1 MAIVVGVNTYVTAAE
16 LNAYADARGIII
28 AGEPDVLLVK
38 AMDYLDAL
46 EGSWQATRTDAAQA
60 LAWPR
65 YPVYIYGS
73 LQTNTA
79 IPQQLKNGQMQLA
92 IEADTQSLIPTTGI
106 GGKGSVIEETVDVI
120 TVKYAEGDNNSQ
132 PIFSAVNKILKPLLS
147 VAGGGSNF
155 NLNRN

>member
-1 MAIVVGVNTYVTAAE
+1 MALVVGVNTYVTAVE

-28 AGEPDVLLVK
+28 AGEPDVLLTK

-46 EGSWQATRTDAAQA
+46 EGEWQGSRTADPQN

-65 YPVYIYGS
+65 YRVYVYGS
-73 LQTNTA
+73 LLADTT

-92 IEADTQSLIPTTGI
+92 IEADTQSLNPTTGI

-132 PIFSAVNKILKPLLS
+132 PIFSAVNKILKPLKD
-147 VAGGGSNF
+147 ATGGGSNF
-155 NLNRN
+155 NLNRI